1 MRRIEERNERKQSL
15 AAEMRRIL
23 DAAERAGRRSL
34 TRSEQKKY
42 DALSSELDSI
52 VAEIRHEDEQRRN
65 FDPRSVQG
73 DPLLEDEYEAGSAL
87 APEQRLADWSR
98 SRGGDSLSQDDER
111 LSLGAIVQARV
122 RGDHRHLTDVER
134 RVMAEG
140 TDAAGG
146 VLIPE
151 QLSARI
157 IDRARAQAV
166 VIQAGAVTVPMA
178 SDVLVLARLAGGNTA
193 TWHAENAADV
203 AASDQ
208 TWERVELKAK
218 TLVVEQKMS
227 AELFE
232 DLSDQGR
239 RAIEHEIA
247 QAIALKLD
255 LAALEGDPAVDA
267 NSPRG
272 ITATTGIQSISM
284 GANGLKPTSYD
295 QLVQALFAVKKQNGA
310 DPTAAIL
317 HPRDGET
324 YALLKDSTAQ
334 PLRKPPA
341 IENLPNLFSSQLAT
355 NRTQGT
361 SSDASNAYVADF
373 RQLLIGVRPS
383 LQLHFQILRERYAT
397 PNLQVAFLAW
407 LRADVALA
415 QPAHFAKLIG
425 LRNV

>member
-1 MRRIEERNERKQSL
+1 MNRVREERKKIL
-15 AAEMRRIL
+15 AAGIRQVL
-23 DAAERAGRRSL
+23 DEADRAGRQTL
-34 TRSEQKKY
+34 TRAEQKQIS
-42 DALSSELDSI
+42 AMESELDGI
-52 VAEIRHEDEQRRN
+52 VAAVRHEDDQRRN
-65 FDPRSVQG
+65 FDPRSAQG
-73 DPLLEDEYEAGSAL
+73 TQRIDDYEAGSTL
-87 APEQRLADWSR
+87 APEERLADWAR
-98 SRGGDSLSQDDER
+98 GRGGDPLSEGER

-146 VLIPE
+146 VLVPE
-151 QLSARI
+151 ILSAKI
-157 IDRARAQAV
+157 IDRARSQAV

-178 SDVLVLARLAGGNTA
+178 SDELVLARLATGNTA
-193 TWHAENAADV
+193 TWHAENAADIT
-203 AASDQ
+203 ASDQ
-208 TWERVELKAK
+208 VWERVELKAK

-227 AELFE
+227 AELME

-247 QAIALKLD
+247 QAIGLLLD
-255 LAALEGDPAVDA
+255 RACLEGDPAVDA

-272 ITATTGIQSISM
+272 IAATTGVQSVSM

-295 QLVQALFAVKKQNGA
+295 QIVQALFAVKKQNAA

-324 YALLKDSTAQ
+324 FALLKDTTLQ

-341 IENLPNLFSSQLAT
+341 IETLPTLSSSQLAT

-361 SSDASNAYVADF
+361 NSDASNAYVGDF
-373 RQLLIGVRPS
+373 RQLLIGVRPT
-383 LQLHFQILRERYAT
+383 LQLRFQILRERYAT

-415 QPAHFAKLIG
+415 HPEHFAKIIG
-425 LRNV
+425 IRNA